1 MRAIFASL
9 LACAASTAWSQV
21 PATFPAQQR
30 KAGDPALIERGN
42 SLYGLYCRAC
52 HGPDLRGGD
61 MGGPN
66 LLRSQVVLNDAAG
79 ELIGPVVRNGRVPA
93 GGGTAMP
100 PLPLVDADIAAV
112 SEYIHSVVST
122 AQPQGAPPRGNAVE
136 LNLLVGSAR
145 AGARYFK
152 AECASCHSP
161 TGDLA
166 GIGTRLTNIGQL
178 QDSWVGARRA
188 GAPGD
193 PAKRTP
199 RVTVTFADGS
209 TQSGRA
215 ARVDDFVV
223 SFTTDAGEYRSYTRR
238 ATTTGITRVQ
248 VDDPLKQHR
257 TLWTKLSDKDM
268 HDVTAYLASLK

>member
-1 MRAIFASL
+1 MASL
-9 LACAASTAWSQV
+9 LACAAVVAQAQV

-30 KAGDPALIERGN
+30 KPGDPALIERGG

-79 ELIGPVVRNGRVPA
+79 ELIGPVIRNGRVPA

-100 PLPLVDADIAAV
+100 PLPLADADIGAV
-112 SEYIHSVVST
+112 AEYLHSVVSK
-122 AQPQGAPPRGNAVE
+122 AQPQGAPPRGEAVE
-136 LNLLVGSAR
+136 LNLLVGNKR
-145 AGARYFK
+145 AGERYFK
-152 AECASCHSP
+152 TACASCHSP
-161 TGDLA
+161 AGDLA

-178 QDSWVGARRA
+178 QDSWVAGRRVGA
-188 GAPGD
+188 APGD
-193 PAKRTP
+193 LAKRTP
-199 RVTVTFADGS
+199 RVTVKFADGRE
-209 TQSGRA
+209 QSGRA

-223 SFTTDAGEYRSYTRR
+223 SFFTDAGEYRSYTRR
-238 ATTTGITRVQ
+238 STTTGIVAVQ

-257 TLWTKLSDKDM
+257 VLWTRLSDEDM